1 MAEFLAA
8 FFNSPK
14 FNAFWGIVRSILF
27 SRRGFERPR
36 VVKTGQEEGVAAQEA
51 DCRKRF
57 EIWDFVRAFLPERGA
72 LRPRTFAHTYGTT
85 ARQSVCSMI
94 SSRGS
99 GGRLLRRRTNPAG

>member
-27 SRRGFERPR
+27 SRRGFELPR
-36 VVKTGQEEGVAAQEA
+36 VVKTSQEEGVAAQEA

-57 EIWDFVRAFLPERGA
+57 EIWDFVRAFCRNGVHFGHA
-72 LRPRTFAHTYGTT
+72 LSHTPT
-85 ARQSVCSMI
+85 ARQ
-94 SSRGS
+94 RGS
-99 GGRLLRRRTNPAG
+99 LCAR